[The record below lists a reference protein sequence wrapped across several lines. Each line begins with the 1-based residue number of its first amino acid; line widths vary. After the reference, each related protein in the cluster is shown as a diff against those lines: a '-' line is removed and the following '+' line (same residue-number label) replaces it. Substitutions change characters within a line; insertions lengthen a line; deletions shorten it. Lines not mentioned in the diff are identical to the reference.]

1 MSPAAVAT
9 APCLAPRDV
18 DAPARAPRRR
28 APGLD
33 GLFTAVFALFGWAL
47 GIGQL
52 SDNSF
57 FWHLRTGRLILD
69 SGFPH
74 RDPFSFTAP
83 GAHWVVQSWLAETL
97 YAGVERV
104 AGDFGIRLLIGLT
117 GVAIAVLA
125 FRLAWRL
132 TRNRVRAA
140 LLTIAALAGL
150 SELWSERPLVLGL
163 VGFLVVIWAVE
174 VPDSV
179 AGRRPLLV
187 LPVVFWCWANV
198 HGTFVLGFAY
208 LGLHL
213 TGRWLEG
220 HRPTEGRERRLL
232 VASVVAFAVT
242 FLSPYG
248 VGLVTFPVHLMG
260 RSEILRHVIEWASPD
275 FHTASGY
282 AFALWIVVFAVV
294 AARAPGRVSRRDLV
308 VALPFLLLGLWALRN
323 IAIAP
328 LVGLPIAARA
338 LARPRPAD
346 APDRSGGLRWGLAG
360 ALVLVLAVLTVR
372 AAAQP
377 DFDFAGYPVAA
388 MDAVRHDG
396 LLGKRLLTTDADAGY
411 VILRH
416 WPAQRVFL
424 DDRYDMYPRP
434 VIADYLTLSHARPG
448 WAAVLARYDVE
459 VIVWAPGDPLV
470 QLAVASGHWRTVH
483 RDATRVVLVR
493 DDVTTG

>member
-1 MSPAAVAT
+1 VSPAAVAT

-150 SELWSERPLVLGL
+150 SELSAL
-163 VGFLVVIWAVE
+163 A
-174 VPDSV
+174 
-179 AGRRPLLV
+179 
-187 LPVVFWCWANV
+187 
-198 HGTFVLGFAY
+198 
-208 LGLHL
+208 
-213 TGRWLEG
+213 
-220 HRPTEGRERRLL
+220 
-232 VASVVAFAVT
+232 
-242 FLSPYG
+242 
-248 VGLVTFPVHLMG
+248 
-260 RSEILRHVIEWASPD
+260 ASPRWP
-275 FHTASGY
+275 G
-282 AFALWIVVFAVV
+282 
-294 AARAPGRVSRRDLV
+294 APGS
-308 VALPFLLLGLWALRN
+308 
-323 IAIAP
+323 
-328 LVGLPIAARA
+328 
-338 LARPRPAD
+338 
-346 APDRSGGLRWGLAG
+346 S
-360 ALVLVLAVLTVR
+360 
-372 AAAQP
+372 
-377 DFDFAGYPVAA
+377 
-388 MDAVRHDG
+388 
-396 LLGKRLLTTDADAGY
+396 
-411 VILRH
+411 
-416 WPAQRVFL
+416 
-424 DDRYDMYPRP
+424 
-434 VIADYLTLSHARPG
+434 
-448 WAAVLARYDVE
+448 
-459 VIVWAPGDPLV
+459 
-470 QLAVASGHWRTVH
+470 ASWQ
-483 RDATRVVLVR
+483 
-493 DDVTTG
+493 